1 MRGGASVSRTS
12 VERKV
17 VNFNINKNNNNDN
30 INKNNKDDN
39 NNNKSFFAKDIC
51 RELIEN
57 IGC

>member
-17 VNFNINKNNNNDN
+17 VNININKNNNNDN

>member
-1 MRGGASVSRTS
+1 MKTVRGGASVSRTS

-17 VNFNINKNNNNDN
+17 VNFNINKNND
-30 INKNNKDDN
+30 KDN
-39 NNNKSFFAKDIC
+39 NYNKGFFAKDIC

>member
-17 VNFNINKNNNNDN
+17 ANININKNNN
-30 INKNNKDDN
+30 KDN
-39 NNNKSFFAKDIC
+39 NYNKGFFAKNIC
-51 RELIEN
+51 HELIEN